1 MPAVNSIINKADYNS
16 IRDSLVDIMGNGS
29 GTTGWG
35 QQGRIRSSAVTESN
49 PITINEWGNLR
60 FDVINAYTHI
70 FGSTPTTAQV
80 VEGNTIRYSSSFTP
94 DSGTLDTPVGQ
105 YLTWVNTIVANK
117 FTVAAG
123 QSAATSTITSSR
135 EWPGIFGN
143 TWTSKI
149 ACTVNLSWSSANQA
163 RYFFNSGG
171 LIRLASS
178 RANSASSTLGGGNQQ
193 NIAWTSILSTAGTRS
208 FGGNTPAS
216 GTSPSDAQNFYR
228 LTNSYQA
235 WYTASGSSPYGANS
249 YRISARCN
257 VANNTTGT
265 ATSVDFLLEFID
277 NYTDSGGGLP
287 PPDNPLPGDAV
298 DGIFSVS
305 ASTLYATGIMI
316 PTGTGNFVVETPTV
330 TVSGIAPA

>member
-1 MPAVNSIINKADYNS
+1 MPAVNSIINKVDYNS
-16 IRDSLVDIMGNGS
+16 IRDSLVGIMGTGS
-29 GTTGWG
+29 GTSGWG
-35 QQGRIRSSAVTESN
+35 QQARIRSSAVTESN
-49 PITINEWGNLR
+49 TVTINEWGNLR
-60 FDVINAYTHI
+60 FDIINAYTHI

-80 VEGNTIRYSSSFTP
+80 NEGNTIRYSSSFTP
-94 DSGTLDTPVGQ
+94 DTGTLDTPPSQ
-105 YLTWVNTIVANK
+105 YLTWVNTIAANK
-117 FTVAAG
+117 FTVHAS
-123 QSAATSTITSSR
+123 QSATTSTITSSR

-143 TWTSKI
+143 TWSTKI
-149 ACTVNLSWSSANQA
+149 ACTVNLSWSSADQA

-171 LIRLASS
+171 LLRLSSS

-208 FGGNTPAS
+208 FGGNTPGT

-228 LTNSYQA
+228 LTNSYQV
-235 WYTASGSSPYGANS
+235 WYTATGSSPYGANS

-257 VANNTTGT
+257 VVNNTTGT
-265 ATSVDFLLEFID
+265 ANSVDFLLEFID
-277 NYTDSGGGLP
+277 NYTDTGGIPNP
-287 PPDNPLPGDAV
+287 PPTDDV

-316 PTGTGNFVVETPTV
+316 PTGTGNFVVESPTV

>member
-1 MPAVNSIINKADYNS
+1 MPAVNSIINKVDYNS
-16 IRDSLVDIMGNGS
+16 IRDSLVGIMGTGAGPS
-29 GTTGWG
+29 GWG
-35 QQGRIRSSAVTESN
+35 QQARIRSTAVTESN
-49 PITINEWGNLR
+49 TVTINEWGNLR
-60 FDVINAYTHI
+60 FDIINAYTHI
-70 FGSTPTTAQV
+70 FGSTPTTAQI

-94 DSGTLDTPVGQ
+94 DTGTVDTPPSQ

-117 FTVAAG
+117 FTVAAS

-135 EWPGIFGN
+135 EWPGIFGS
-143 TWTSKI
+143 TWVSKI
-149 ACTVNLSWSSANQA
+149 ACTVNVSWSSADQA

-178 RANSASSTLGGGNQQ
+178 RANSASSTLGGSNQQ

-208 FGGNTPAS
+208 FGGNTPAA
-216 GTSPSDAQNFYR
+216 GISPSDAQNFYR
-228 LTNSYQA
+228 LTNSYQV
-235 WYTASGSSPYGANS
+235 WYTATGSSPYGANS
-249 YRISARCN
+249 YRILARCN

-277 NYTDSGGGLP
+277 GYTASGPAVPENP
-287 PPDNPLPGDAV
+287 PPGDDV

>member
-1 MPAVNSIINKADYNS
+1 MPAVNSIINKEDYNS
-16 IRDSLVDIMGNGS
+16 IRTSLVNIMGSGS
-29 GTTGWG
+29 GPTGWG

-49 PITINEWGNLR
+49 TVTINEWGNLR
-60 FDVINAYTHI
+60 FDIINAYTHI

-94 DSGTLDTPVGQ
+94 DTGTLDTPPSQ
-105 YLTWVNTIVANK
+105 YLTWVNTIAANK

-135 EWPGIFGN
+135 EWPGLFGS
-143 TWTSKI
+143 TWSTKI
-149 ACTVNLSWSSANQA
+149 ACTVNLSWSSADQA

-171 LIRLASS
+171 LLRLSSS

-208 FGGNTPAS
+208 FGGNTP
-216 GTSPSDAQNFYR
+216 GTGTTPSDAQNFYR
-228 LTNSYQA
+228 LTNSYQV

-257 VANNTTGT
+257 VVNNTTGT

-277 NYTDSGGGLP
+277 NYTDTGGIPNP
-287 PPDNPLPGDAV
+287 PPTDDV

-316 PTGTGNFVVETPTV
+316 PTGTGNFVVESPTV

>member
-1 MPAVNSIINKADYNS
+1 MPAVNSIINKVDYNS
-16 IRDSLVDIMGNGS
+16 IRDSLVGIMGTGS
-29 GTTGWG
+29 GTSGWG
-35 QQGRIRSSAVTESN
+35 QQARIRSSAVTESN
-49 PITINEWGNLR
+49 TVTINEWGNLR
-60 FDVINAYTHI
+60 FDIINAYTHI

-80 VEGNTIRYSSSFTP
+80 NEGNTIRYSSSFTP
-94 DSGTLDTPVGQ
+94 DTGTLDTPPSQ
-105 YLTWVNTIVANK
+105 YLTWVNTIAANK
-117 FTVAAG
+117 FTVHAS
-123 QSAATSTITSSR
+123 QSATTSTITSSR

-143 TWTSKI
+143 TWSTKI
-149 ACTVNLSWSSANQA
+149 ACTVNLSWSSADQA

-171 LIRLASS
+171 LLRLSSS

-208 FGGNTPAS
+208 FGGNTPGT

-228 LTNSYQA
+228 LTNSYQV
-235 WYTASGSSPYGANS
+235 WYTATGSSPYGANS

-257 VANNTTGT
+257 VVNNTTGT
-265 ATSVDFLLEFID
+265 ANSVDFLLEFID
-277 NYTDSGGGLP
+277 NYTDTGGIPNP
-287 PPDNPLPGDAV
+287 PPTDDV

>member
-16 IRDSLVDIMGNGS
+16 IRDSLVNTMGNGS
-29 GTTGWG
+29 GPNGWG
-35 QQGRIRSSAVTESN
+35 QQARIRSSAVTESN

-60 FDVINAYTHI
+60 FDIINAYTHI
-70 FGSTPTTAQV
+70 YGSTPTTAQV
-80 VEGNTIRYSSSFTP
+80 SEGNTIRYSSSFTP
-94 DSGTLDTPVGQ
+94 DTGTLDTPAAQ
-105 YLTWVNTIVANK
+105 YLTWVNNIVANK
-117 FTVAAG
+117 FTVHPS

-143 TWTSKI
+143 TWSSKI

-171 LIRLASS
+171 LVRLSSS
-178 RANSASSTLGGGNQQ
+178 RSNSPSSTLGTGNQQ

-208 FGGNTPAS
+208 FGGNTP
-216 GTSPSDAQNFYR
+216 GTGTTPSDAQNFYR
-228 LTNSYQA
+228 LTNSYQV
-235 WYTASGSSPYGANS
+235 WYTSTGSSPYGANS

-277 NYTDSGGGLP
+277 NYTDTGGTPNP
-287 PPDNPLPGDAV
+287 PPTDDV

-316 PTGTGNFVVETPTV
+316 PTGTGNFIVETPTV

>member
-16 IRDSLVDIMGNGS
+16 IRSSLVDIMGAGS
-29 GTTGWG
+29 GPTGWG
-35 QQGRIRSSAVTESN
+35 QQGRIRSTAVTESN
-49 PITINEWGNLR
+49 TVTINEWGNLR
-60 FDVINAYTHI
+60 FDIINAYTHI

-94 DSGTLDTPVGQ
+94 DTGTLDTPPSQ
-105 YLTWVNTIVANK
+105 YLTWVNTIAANK
-117 FTVAAG
+117 FTVHAS
-123 QSAATSTITSSR
+123 QSATTSTITSSR
-135 EWPGIFGN
+135 EWPGLFGS
-143 TWTSKI
+143 TWSTKI
-149 ACTVNLSWSSANQA
+149 ACTVNLSWSSADQA
-163 RYFFNSGG
+163 RFFFNSGG
-171 LIRLASS
+171 LLRLSSS

-208 FGGNTPAS
+208 FGGNTPGT

-228 LTNSYQA
+228 LTNSYQV
-235 WYTASGSSPYGANS
+235 WYTATGSSPYGANS

-257 VANNTTGT
+257 VVNNTTGT
-265 ATSVDFLLEFID
+265 ANSVDFLLEFID
-277 NYTDSGGGLP
+277 NYTDTGGIPNP
-287 PPDNPLPGDAV
+287 PPTDDV

-316 PTGTGNFVVETPTV
+316 PTGTGNFVVESPTV